1 MKTEPKPLPPFW
13 RVIVWFTHGLTAISC
28 VGLALM
34 MLVTGADVL
43 MRQVW
48 HPLKG
53 AFDIVR
59 ICGAITIACALPL
72 TTALK
77 GHIAIEFFFQK
88 LSRPWRI
95 AVDSVMRSVMIAVFA
110 YATVECVGYGLRFL
124 RSGEVTATIGIPM
137 FWVPWVMAAA
147 FAVTAVIVVFHLI
160 YPGRGLMKP

>member
-1 MKTEPKPLPPFW
+1 MKPDQKPLPPFW
-13 RVIVWFTHGLTAISC
+13 RGIIWLIYGMTAISC

-53 AFDIVR
+53 AYDIVR
-59 ICGAITIACALPL
+59 ICGVITIACALPL

-88 LSRPWRI
+88 LSRFWRV
-95 AVDSVMRSVMIAVFA
+95 AVDSVMRVTMIAVFA
-110 YATVECVGYGLRFL
+110 LAAVECVGFGQRLL
-124 RSGEVTATIGIPM
+124 RSGEVTATIEIPM
-137 FWVPWVMAAA
+137 FWVPWVMAVS

-160 YPGRGLMKP
+160 YPGRGMMKP